1 MQPGQEVRDLVL
13 QALLRILR
21 HLGGG
26 LGEVQREGL
35 ECWITLRTF
44 LQTLS
49 VNQRRA
55 ARLSSGRIREEI
67 PHWRPGYSQLT
78 DARHETLLGLSTL
91 HLGGRGEA
99 RTAHSEHLRLQNLR
113 SWPGGRNTPEL
124 GLQTL
129 RVGILNCAVLVRVVF
144 HAEDPPGVVA
154 QHRNSSGRPRPCKPT
169 NTGPDL
175 SSQLG

>member
-1 MQPGQEVRDLVL
+1 M
-13 QALLRILR
+13 
-21 HLGGG
+21 
-26 LGEVQREGL
+26 

-91 HLGGRGEA
+91 HLSGRGEA

-113 SWPGGRNTPEL
+113 SWPGSRNTPEL

-129 RVGILNCAVLVRVVF
+129 RVGILNCAVLVRVVL
-144 HAEDPPGVVA
+144 HAEDSPGVVT
-154 QHRNSSGRPRPCKPT
+154 QDGHRGGRSGASQPADP
-169 NTGPDL
+169 GPDL
-175 SSQLG
+175 GSQLG